1 MEFFSNANDFL
12 IWTRGSAFNIAVS
25 IFIVGVLVRLLEILL
40 LGRKTDYSEP
50 RSSGL
55 QAEWKG
61 GLKTIISRSVADKGT
76 FKRAPFVIVVGY
88 IWHIAF
94 FVVVLF
100 FVPHIEVIKATSGLQ
115 WPGLATPLVDAF
127 AVVAMAAMLAML
139 WHRMTHP
146 VMKFLTTYED
156 YLVWLVTFLPLITGY
171 IAFHRMIAPYP
182 LALGLHILSVE
193 ILLIV
198 FPFTKLMHAF
208 TLFIARWYTGALL
221 GRKGIES

>member
-12 IWTRGSAFNIAVS
+12 MWTKGSAFTIAVS

-50 RSSGL
+50 RGT
-55 QAEWKG
+55 EWKG
-61 GLKTIISRSVADKGT
+61 GLKNIISRSVVDKGT

-94 FVVVLF
+94 LVVLLF
-100 FVPHIEVIKATSGLQ
+100 FVPHIELIKAILGLQ

-127 AVVAMAAMLAML
+127 AVVAIVSMLAML

-208 TLFIARWYTGALL
+208 TLFIARWYTGAMM

>member
-12 IWTRGSAFNIAVS
+12 MWTKGSAFTIAVS

-50 RSSGL
+50 RGT
-55 QAEWKG
+55 EWKG
-61 GLKTIISRSVADKGT
+61 GLKNIISRSVVDKGT

-94 FVVVLF
+94 LVVLLF
-100 FVPHIEVIKATSGLQ
+100 FVPHIELIKAILGLQ

-127 AVVAMAAMLAML
+127 AVVAIVSMLAML

-198 FPFTKLMHAF
+198 FPFSKLMHAF
-208 TLFIARWYTGALL
+208 TLFIARWYTGAMM